1 MDEPSDSV
9 ATVTGARGPRVQP
22 PLRRGEQV
30 GRFVLLDQV
39 GRGGVGV
46 VWSAYDPELDRKV
59 AIKFLATG
67 SPTGDSDTD
76 SAGRFRREAQIMAKL
91 RHPNVVTVFE
101 VGRHHG
107 ELFLAMEFV
116 TGGTL
121 RAFAAELREDKGG
134 HEEIVAAYVGA
145 ARGLAAA
152 HAVGVVHGDF
162 KPANVLISEGRP
174 QVADFGLARD
184 PQGEPEAESDA
195 RSEAHTPGTPRY
207 MAPELMLGLPA
218 SQASD
223 QFAFCVSL
231 YESLTGES
239 PFEGE
244 TLQELQ
250 ASLIDNRRR
259 PRPRTVQ
266 LPPWLWDLLDRGMS
280 LDPQQRWGS
289 MTELG
294 DTLERPERAGFGAGP
309 RTVAGVVVGLL
320 ALGGSVPLVV
330 GSAPDDSARYAE
342 ALTVPVVAL
351 LCLAVVHAWTRR
363 RLVASKFNAKAIA
376 GLFVFLGCD
385 LALWALAWARGL
397 PFEHTYFIALLL
409 WGSLAAMFAALL
421 DRRAMVLAIIFV
433 VGAAISLV
441 WDQALNVFN
450 FVGTLGFLV
459 LVYSHWKRSPP
470 EV

>member
-1 MDEPSDSV
+1 M
-9 ATVTGARGPRVQP
+9 TGVRARVHP

-59 AIKFLATG
+59 AIKFLAT
-67 SPTGDSDTD
+67 SAPSADSESD
-76 SAGRFRREAQIMAKL
+76 SAGRFRREAQLMAKL

-101 VGRHHG
+101 VGRHEG

-121 RAFAAELREDKGG
+121 RAFAAERRKDDDGYEK
-134 HEEIVAAYVGA
+134 IVAAYVGA

-174 QVADFGLARD
+174 QVADFGLARS
-184 PQGEPEAESDA
+184 PEGEPEAPESEA
-195 RSEAHTPGTPRY
+195 GSEAHTPGTPRY

-218 SQASD
+218 SEASD

-250 ASLIDNRRR
+250 ASLTDNRRR
-259 PRPRTVQ
+259 PRPRTVP
-266 LPPWLWDLLDRGMS
+266 LPPWLWDLIDRGLS
-280 LDPQQRWGS
+280 LDPQQRWAS
-289 MTELG
+289 MTELA
-294 DTLERPERAGFGAGP
+294 DALEQPERAGFGAGP
-309 RTVAGVVVGLL
+309 RTVAGVVAGLL

-330 GSAPDDSARYAE
+330 GPASDDAARYAE
-342 ALTVPVVAL
+342 ALAVPVVAL
-351 LCLAVVHAWTRR
+351 LCLAGVRAWARHT
-363 RLVASKFNAKAIA
+363 LAASKFNAKAVA
-376 GLFVFLGCD
+376 GLFAFFGCD
-385 LALWALAWARGL
+385 LALWLLAWARGL
-397 PFEHTYFIALLL
+397 PFEQTYFFALLL
-409 WGSLAAMFAALL
+409 WGSLAAMFAVLF
-421 DRRAMVLAIIFV
+421 DRRALWLTIIFFA
-433 VGAAISLV
+433 GSACSLV
-441 WDQALNVFN
+441 WIDALHVFN
-450 FVGTLGFLV
+450 FVGTLGFLA
-459 LVYSHWKRSPP
+459 LVYTRWKHNPP
-470 EV
+470 

>member
-1 MDEPSDSV
+1 MDDPSDCA
-9 ATVTGARGPRVQP
+9 ATVTGSRPRAQP

-59 AIKFLATG
+59 AIKFLATA
-67 SPTGDSDTD
+67 SSSAGDSD

-101 VGRHHG
+101 VGRHQG

-121 RAFAAELREDKGG
+121 RAFALELRKERDGY
-134 HEEIVAAYVGA
+134 EEIVAAYVGA

-184 PQGEPEAESDA
+184 PQGEPEESED

-207 MAPELMLGLPA
+207 MAPELMAGLPA
-218 SQASD
+218 SEASD

-244 TLQELQ
+244 TLQELR
-250 ASLIDNRRR
+250 ASLVGNRRR
-259 PRPRTVQ
+259 PRPRAVQ
-266 LPPWLWDLLDRGMS
+266 LPPWLWDLIDRGLS
-280 LDPQQRWGS
+280 LDPQERWPS
-289 MTELG
+289 MTELAA
-294 DTLERPERAGFGAGP
+294 TLERPERAGFGAGP
-309 RTVAGVVVGLL
+309 RTVLGVLMGLL

-330 GSAPDDSARYAE
+330 DPAPDDATRYAE
-342 ALTVPVVAL
+342 ALAVPIVAL
-351 LCLAVVHAWTRR
+351 LCLAGVHVWTRDT
-363 RLVASKFNAKAIA
+363 LAASKFNAKAVA
-376 GLFVFLGCD
+376 GLYVFLGCD
-385 LALWALAWARGL
+385 LALWVLAWARGF
-397 PFEHTYFIALLL
+397 PFDYTYFIALLL
-409 WGSLAAMFAALL
+409 WGSLAGMFAAVV
-421 DRRAMVLAIIFV
+421 DRRAMWLALIYL
-433 VGAAISLV
+433 VGAATSLIWV
-441 WDQALNVFN
+441 DALHVFN
-450 FVGTLGFLV
+450 FVGTLGFV
-459 LVYSHWKRSPP
+459 FVVFAHWKNNPP